1 MQRFREKQ
9 FLDTVCQLSL
19 QRADG
24 IREEGAN
31 PKQRSRECA
40 NEENA
45 AAPKSPQ
52 RVDGIKK
59 EGANPKQRNVNM

>member
-1 MQRFREKQ
+1 MK
-9 FLDTVCQLSL
+9 LSAKTQLSP
-19 QRADG
+19 QRVDSV
-24 IREEGAN
+24 REEGAN